1 MPFHQFDKSL
11 HTDKLCWIK
20 ALRLDPSLAVGFIFN
35 TVEEFI
41 LWTKEV
47 RDVPDLPF
55 GVVDKISQRKVAVSS
70 VTVTA
75 DSDDST
81 SDYEVLDI
89 Y

>member
-1 MPFHQFDKSL
+1 
-11 HTDKLCWIK
+11 
-20 ALRLDPSLAVGFIFN
+20 
-35 TVEEFI
+35 
-41 LWTKEV
+41 V

-55 GVVDKISQRKVAVSS
+55 GVVDKVSQRKVAVSS